1 MVKNMVKEHSLK
13 EKGNG
18 KETSMK
24 GNSRLDIEMVKEHT
38 PGLMETSM

>member
-1 MVKNMVKEHSLK
+1 MVKNMVKGHLLM
-13 EKGNG
+13 EKVNG